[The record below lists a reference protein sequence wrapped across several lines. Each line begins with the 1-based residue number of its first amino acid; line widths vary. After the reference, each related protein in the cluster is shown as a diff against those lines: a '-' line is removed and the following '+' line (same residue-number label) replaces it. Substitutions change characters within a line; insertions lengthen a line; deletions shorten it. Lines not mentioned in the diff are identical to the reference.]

1 MSNSEQSWI
10 NYAEQI
16 VVLLKS
22 TRREFGEYSQE
33 KAKQLGFTG
42 PQMFVIFTLNN
53 NPGISLQELSERM
66 ELSKS
71 TVSGIVD
78 RLVIQGDVLREIPHE
93 NRRCV
98 RLFLSP
104 EFLQKYD
111 LKKMKHQYLVDL
123 IQDAEKQDLETIVLG
138 LERLSELIRRNKNMR
153 SEECENK

>member
-10 NYAEQI
+10 NYSEQI
-16 VVLLKS
+16 VILLKS
-22 TRREFGEYSQE
+22 TRREFSEYSQE

-71 TVSGIVD
+71 TVSGIID

-93 NRRCV
+93 DRRCV

-104 EFLQKYD
+104 EFLQKFD
-111 LKKMKHQYLVDL
+111 LKEMKHQYLVDL
-123 IQDAEKQDLETIVLG
+123 IQGAEKEELETIVLG
-138 LERLSELIRRNKNMR
+138 LEKLSGLIRRNKNIKP
-153 SEECENK
+153 EEFKNK